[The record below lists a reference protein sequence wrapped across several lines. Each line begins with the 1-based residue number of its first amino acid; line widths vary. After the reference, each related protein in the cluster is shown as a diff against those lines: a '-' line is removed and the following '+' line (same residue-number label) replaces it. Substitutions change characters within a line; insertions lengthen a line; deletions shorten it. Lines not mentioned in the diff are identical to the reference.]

1 MVSLPRRGLVNEILR
16 RGNRTPIEGGDPAHE
31 RVDDRARW
39 RAGKLLAQGVT
50 VVFRRNKQREDQA
63 LLALGDRDRDD
74 ASCRSVQGFNRE
86 RDSLAAADA

>member
-1 MVSLPRRGLVNEILR
+1 
-16 RGNRTPIEGGDPAHE
+16 
-31 RVDDRARW
+31 
-39 RAGKLLAQGVT
+39 VT
-50 VVFRRNKQREDQA
+50 LVFRRNKQREDQA